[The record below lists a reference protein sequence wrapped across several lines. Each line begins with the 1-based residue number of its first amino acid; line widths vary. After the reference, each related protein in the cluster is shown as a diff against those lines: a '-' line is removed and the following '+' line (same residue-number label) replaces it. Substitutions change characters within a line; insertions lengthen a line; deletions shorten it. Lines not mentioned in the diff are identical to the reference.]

1 MFLIRQAKP
10 QDVPTLLK
18 LARMVYFLNLPPEE
32 RLLAAKVAQSEL
44 CFKRLAGSPE
54 APASNGSRIR
64 PASGKDGLSTLDE
77 EGDFFLFTMEELSSG
92 GVIGTSQLRAHQGG
106 PGNPNWSLR
115 IGEKRFHSASLGF
128 GTSHTVVQLH
138 ADESGPT
145 EIGGIILQP
154 SHRGHPVRPG
164 RLLSFVRFHL
174 IGLHRRLFADRILA
188 EMMGPVT
195 SEGDSAFWDAF
206 GRKFIPVKFP
216 EADRFCQHNRRFISE
231 LLPKEEIYLTL
242 MPLEIL
248 NSVGVVS
255 RETIPARR
263 MLENMGFRYRGFVD
277 PFDGGPHLD
286 AVTDDLPVIR
296 DTHTARAGRL
306 VDRDACMQSGIVSTL
321 GEMGEFRAIET
332 PFLLTP
338 KNIRLPAESAE
349 VLGITSGMSVGVT
362 PLGAHKNASD
372 TKPVPR
378 RRAAPRRR
386 SRA

>member
-32 RLLAAKVAQSEL
+32 RLLATKVAQSQAS
-44 CFKRLAGSPE
+44 FKRLSGVVEPN
-54 APASNGSRIR
+54 SNGSRR
-64 PASGKDGLSTLDE
+64 HASTGTDGLSSLDE
-77 EGDFFLFTMEELSSG
+77 EGDFFLFSMEEVSSG

-106 PGNPNWSLR
+106 LGNPNWSLR

-174 IGLHRRLFADRILA
+174 IGLHRHLFAERILA

-195 SEGDSAFWDAF
+195 SEGESAFWDAF

-263 MLENMGFRYRGFVD
+263 MLENMGFRYRGYVD

-286 AVTDDLPVIR
+286 ALTDDLPIIR
-296 DTHTARAGRL
+296 ATRTATAGRTI
-306 VDRDACMQSGIVSTL
+306 AAESCSHSGIVSTL
-321 GEMGEFRAIET
+321 DDMGEFRAIET
-332 PFLLTP
+332 RFELTP

-349 VLGITSGMSVGVT
+349 ILGITSGMSVGVT
-362 PLGAHKNASD
+362 PMNAPKKASPAKRT
-372 TKPVPR
+372 TKPK
-378 RRAAPRRR
+378 AAARRR
-386 SRA
+386 SKA

>member
-32 RLLAAKVAQSEL
+32 RLLATKVAQSQAS
-44 CFKRLAGSPE
+44 FKRLAGVVEPN
-54 APASNGSRIR
+54 SNGSRR
-64 PASGKDGLSTLDE
+64 HASTGTDGLSSLDE
-77 EGDFFLFTMEELSSG
+77 EGDFFLFSMEEVSSG

-174 IGLHRRLFADRILA
+174 IGLHRHLFAERILA

-195 SEGDSAFWDAF
+195 SEGESAFWDAF

-263 MLENMGFRYRGFVD
+263 MLENMGFRYRGYVD

-286 AVTDDLPVIR
+286 ALTDDLPIIR
-296 DTHTARAGRL
+296 ATRTATAGRTIAT
-306 VDRDACMQSGIVSTL
+306 DSCSHSGIVSTL
-321 GEMGEFRAIET
+321 DDMGEFRAIET
-332 PFLLTP
+332 RFELTP

-349 VLGITSGMSVGVT
+349 ILGITSGMSVGVT
-362 PLGAHKNASD
+362 PMNAPKKASPA
-372 TKPVPR
+372 K
-378 RRAAPRRR
+378 RAAKPKAAARRR
-386 SRA
+386 SKA

>member
-32 RLLAAKVAQSEL
+32 RLLASKVAQSQA
-44 CFKRLAGSPE
+44 CFKRLAGVVEPN
-54 APASNGSRIR
+54 SNGSRR
-64 PASGKDGLSTLDE
+64 HSSTGTDGLSALDE
-77 EGDFFLFTMEELSSG
+77 EGDFFLFSMEEVSSG

-174 IGLHRRLFADRILA
+174 IGLHRHLFAERILA

-195 SEGDSAFWDAF
+195 SEGESAFWDAF

-263 MLENMGFRYRGFVD
+263 MLENMGFRYRGYVD

-286 AVTDDLPVIR
+286 ALTDDLPIIR
-296 DTHTARAGRL
+296 ATRTATAGRTI
-306 VDRDACMQSGIVSTL
+306 AAESCSQSGIVSTL
-321 GEMGEFRAIET
+321 DDMGEFRAIET
-332 PFLLTP
+332 RFELTP

-349 VLGITSGMSVGVT
+349 ILGITSGMSVGVT
-362 PLGAHKNASD
+362 PMNAPKKVSPTRRT
-372 TKPVPR
+372 TKPK
-378 RRAAPRRR
+378 AAARRR
-386 SRA
+386 SKA